1 MQFFMSRYG
10 GHGLTIGKGKSSDSE
25 LPEDQSLD
33 YMLDH
38 YAQEIIPNYFVIS
51 SYDAKPEWMGG
62 MEWKDFQNKPV
73 KLGSLTHSFNEIVL
87 QYDITVTTHIYL
99 TYHQYSNVF
108 SIIIKTPQA
117 DLKDI
122 VHEYESCYDYVL
134 TVFIRGNEGNLK
146 KRPKDIE
153 RILLILF
160 YKMGLVYEETI
171 DFFTPSKTHIGKLIS
186 EEFCKDLS
194 TALVNVDTD
203 EKLIDLLNQYPEYY
217 ES

>member
-1 MQFFMSRYG
+1 MQFLMSRYG
-10 GHGLTIGKGKSSDSE
+10 GHSVTIGKGKSSYSK
-25 LPEDQSLD
+25 LPDNQSLD

-99 TYHQYSNVF
+99 TYHKYSNVF

-160 YKMGLVYEETI
+160 YKMVLVYEDTI
-171 DFFTPSKTHIGKLIS
+171 YFFTPSKTHIGKLIS

-194 TALVNVDTD
+194 TTLVNVDTD

-217 ES
+217 E

>member
-1 MQFFMSRYG
+1 M
-10 GHGLTIGKGKSSDSE
+10 KKS
-25 LPEDQSLD
+25 
-33 YMLDH
+33 
-38 YAQEIIPNYFVIS
+38 
-51 SYDAKPEWMGG
+51 
-62 MEWKDFQNKPV
+62 
-73 KLGSLTHSFNEIVL
+73 SLTHSFNEIVL

-134 TVFIRGNEGNLK
+134 TVFIRDNEGNLK
-146 KRPKDIE
+146 KRSKDIA

-171 DFFTPSKTHIGKLIS
+171 DFFTLSKTHIGKLIS
-186 EEFCKDLS
+186 KEFCKDLS